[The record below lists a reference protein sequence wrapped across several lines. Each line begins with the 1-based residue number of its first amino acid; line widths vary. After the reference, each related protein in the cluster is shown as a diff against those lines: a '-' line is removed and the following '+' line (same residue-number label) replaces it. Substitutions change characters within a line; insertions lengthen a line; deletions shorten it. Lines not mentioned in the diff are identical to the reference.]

1 MLVLG
6 VTLKARAWGP
16 SMPPSA
22 TATADFMP
30 GVSAPTITPGDGTYT
45 MAQFV
50 LLGVATSGA
59 EIRFTLDGTD
69 PNEGSALY
77 AGPLEVATATV
88 LKARGYKAGFA
99 PSVVTTATFTFD
111 YGTLATPTAYPP
123 AGSYLAAQSV
133 TLSGPPGGT
142 VRYTLDGTEPTA
154 LSPAYT
160 APVTVASTLVLK
172 ARAFLTDWAPSAT
185 LVAAYTIGA
194 EAVPPSIQVSVLPPA
209 NAAGWH
215 HAPVRLVYA
224 CSDVGSWVATCPPE
238 AVVAT
243 DGAGQTVTAVAT
255 DAAGNE
261 ATASVTLSIDR
272 TAPVV
277 QMTAPAN
284 GQTVTGTDVTVSGT
298 VADALSGLASAQC
311 NGVPAAVVAGT
322 ITCTVAV
329 RPGTNAVVLQAS
341 DVAGNSASVGVR
353 VLVPSTPTSVA
364 IVPAQPT
371 LGVGQ
376 TREVRLVDQAG
387 LPVSGATW
395 AVSEATILSVTDTD
409 GVLSVEALAVGTA
422 TVSATWNGLTADTVV
437 TVAALTAEGGITPGT
452 KLWTLPLL
460 DPMASR
466 QLFFANR
473 VEAEGPDL
481 FFLETAASGAT
492 LRGVRADGTPL
503 SAWPVPP
510 EATMVLADRDGG
522 VVLSAAADCWW
533 NDRGLLRV
541 PGVETDPVWRYTSE
555 GSVMFVAGQ
564 APDGTIYVNEM
575 TLDEWATTTLVGL
588 DGRTGQVKFRVG
600 SAGRRQ
606 YRQINGNSNVIVEP
620 MSLVAVGFDG
630 AAYLTTGSE
639 DSLDGPGNEGHYHR
653 EKQLMRVASDGTTTT
668 TIVDSEDLAVSW
680 SDLGNWWDR
689 FGGGVPDPR
698 GGMHVEWRITTSTSS
713 GFVDTYRHAY
723 VGPEGAGPVVEGRL
737 PFWRVGD
744 ALTGYD
750 DAGNA
755 YDMTTGAL
763 KYSAPAGSSFIAPL
777 AGGGAAYRV
786 STGSPADAAGAVDG
800 TALFADA
807 PMGTLETE
815 GTELR
820 AGGAPAGT
828 AAVAEAG
835 ATALGGDLVEVD
847 AAGLVTRTSSL
858 AGVPDDAVYFDGQWI
873 GGIGEDGYGGT
884 VLANGEEAFPDG
896 NQTPQAVTKAPWGVR
911 LLGDAATRTKL
922 LWFFQDALKQDPNME
937 PSAPSRLFVDG
948 NGFLRIS
955 GDIGQFKGLVPPQSP
970 PAVQWPPSDIPPP
983 PAKPP
988 TLPFPTGTSIANDIG
1003 NLVVRGERPVIEVGL
1018 TQASLYKAGGAY
1030 TFDRGI
1036 VTGPELEGS
1045 PVRQESG
1052 YGAGG
1057 PQILM
1062 NLGQLALSNAT
1073 MTARGFG
1080 TFSYSRFAGQ
1090 KESTE
1095 WTVKDFVWDLNDSQ
1109 GTHPPLVLWHEL
1121 GHAWGA
1127 SNGRSISAG
1136 DTWGEAVGWENLV
1149 RFKRYG
1155 AFGPTNAPRIK
1166 H

>member
-1 MLVLG
+1 MALDLDGVVWTWGDDGFGQQGRGGGGGSSLAVPIPGLAGVIAVAAGRDHSLALAGDGTVWAWGANGSGQIGDATTTPRSTPIQVPGLAGIVAVAAGEGHSLAVGGDGAVYAWGANTYGQLGDGTTAGRASPGLVVGVASAVGVAAGQFHSLARAADGSVWAWGANDFGQLG
-6 VTLKARAWGP
+6 DLSTTQRTLPVQTAMSGAALVAAGRSHSVAVASDGTLWTWGENTAGQLGDGTRTSRATPGAVAGVGAVTGAAGGTGHTAAVTGDGVVWTWGGNGYGQLGDGTLAGHTMPLAVSEAGFVWRTATPTLSPNGGSFASAQAVVISSATPGAVIHYTLTGVEPTEGDAEVANGGSITIDGAVTLKARAWGP

-99 PSVVTTATFTFD
+99 PSVVTSATFTFD

-215 HAPVRLVYA
+215 QAPVRLVYA

-277 QMTAPAN
+277 EMTAPAN

-341 DVAGNSASVGVR
+341 DVAGNRASVGVR

-364 IVPAQPT
+364 IVPAQPA

-409 GVLSVEALAVGTA
+409 GVVEVEALAVGSA
-422 TVSATWNGLTADTVV
+422 TVSATWNGLTAETVV

-481 FFLETAASGAT
+481 FFLETGDTAAT

-503 SAWPVPP
+503 SAWPVPA

-522 VVLSAAADCWW
+522 VGTERR
-533 NDRGLLRV
+533 RGSLVERTEGSCGCLASRRTQCGGTPRRV
-541 PGVETDPVWRYTSE
+541 PSCSSRGRR
-555 GSVMFVAGQ
+555 
-564 APDGTIYVNEM
+564 
-575 TLDEWATTTLVGL
+575 
-588 DGRTGQVKFRVG
+588 RTGR
-600 SAGRRQ
+600 
-606 YRQINGNSNVIVEP
+606 
-620 MSLVAVGFDG
+620 
-630 AAYLTTGSE
+630 
-639 DSLDGPGNEGHYHR
+639 
-653 EKQLMRVASDGTTTT
+653 
-668 TIVDSEDLAVSW
+668 
-680 SDLGNWWDR
+680 
-689 FGGGVPDPR
+689 
-698 GGMHVEWRITTSTSS
+698 ST
-713 GFVDTYRHAY
+713 F
-723 VGPEGAGPVVEGRL
+723 
-737 PFWRVGD
+737 
-744 ALTGYD
+744 
-750 DAGNA
+750 
-755 YDMTTGAL
+755 
-763 KYSAPAGSSFIAPL
+763 
-777 AGGGAAYRV
+777 
-786 STGSPADAAGAVDG
+786 
-800 TALFADA
+800 
-807 PMGTLETE
+807 
-815 GTELR
+815 
-820 AGGAPAGT
+820 
-828 AAVAEAG
+828 
-835 ATALGGDLVEVD
+835 
-847 AAGLVTRTSSL
+847 TR
-858 AGVPDDAVYFDGQWI
+858 
-873 GGIGEDGYGGT
+873 
-884 VLANGEEAFPDG
+884 
-896 NQTPQAVTKAPWGVR
+896 
-911 LLGDAATRTKL
+911 
-922 LWFFQDALKQDPNME
+922 
-937 PSAPSRLFVDG
+937 
-948 NGFLRIS
+948 
-955 GDIGQFKGLVPPQSP
+955 
-970 PAVQWPPSDIPPP
+970 
-983 PAKPP
+983 
-988 TLPFPTGTSIANDIG
+988 
-1003 NLVVRGERPVIEVGL
+1003 
-1018 TQASLYKAGGAY
+1018 
-1030 TFDRGI
+1030 
-1036 VTGPELEGS
+1036 
-1045 PVRQESG
+1045 
-1052 YGAGG
+1052 
-1057 PQILM
+1057 
-1062 NLGQLALSNAT
+1062 
-1073 MTARGFG
+1073 
-1080 TFSYSRFAGQ
+1080 
-1090 KESTE
+1090 
-1095 WTVKDFVWDLNDSQ
+1095 
-1109 GTHPPLVLWHEL
+1109 
-1121 GHAWGA
+1121 
-1127 SNGRSISAG
+1127 
-1136 DTWGEAVGWENLV
+1136 
-1149 RFKRYG
+1149 
-1155 AFGPTNAPRIK
+1155 
-1166 H
+1166 